1 MKTFPQSLSEIPEC
15 EQQSV
20 GGGNFAYDAGR
31 AIRFI
36 FIALSDGGG
45 APIGIGVPSAV
56 GDWIAHSA

>member
-1 MKTFPQSLSEIPEC
+1 MSEC
-15 EQQSV
+15 EQQLV

-45 APIGIGVPSAV
+45 APSGIGVPSAV
-56 GDWIAHSA
+56 GDWIAHSS